1 MATSNT
7 TDFTQVKALYF
18 DIYATLIDW
27 EPSMLNAL
35 SALTQSLP
43 ERDPRRADT
52 LANRQALLRAYAS
65 NEKDVEHEFPTM
77 PYPKILE
84 TVYGRLAS
92 QFGVD
97 FKEDDAVAFG
107 YSIGSWAAFPDSVA
121 AMQSL
126 GKRYKIFALS
136 NVDNESFG
144 RTLAGPLKGVKFDGI
159 YTAQEI
165 GSYKPDPKNYKY
177 CLEHIKKDFG
187 IEEEEALIVCQ
198 SLDIDLVS
206 TKALNLQP
214 GIWIARNRGVTAMGG
229 NYEEL
234 YEAGKIELGATFES
248 LGELAVAVEKAFAKP

>member
-1 MATSNT
+1 MAAPIT
-7 TDFTQVKALYF
+7 TDFSKVKALYF

-27 EPSMLNAL
+27 EPSMLTAL
-35 SALTQSLP
+35 SSLIQSLP
-43 ERDPRRADT
+43 ESDPRRADT
-52 LANRQALLRAYAS
+52 LANQQALLRAYAS
-65 NEKDVEHEFPTM
+65 NEKAVEHEFPTM

-92 QFGVD
+92 QFAVD
-97 FKEDDAVAFG
+97 FEEKDAVAFG
-107 YSIGSWAAFPDSVA
+107 YSIGAWAAFPDSVA
-121 AMQSL
+121 GMQTLS
-126 GKRYKIFALS
+126 KYYKLFALS

-159 YTAQEI
+159 YTAQDI

-177 CLEHIKKDFG
+177 CLEHIKTDFG
-187 IEEEEALIVCQ
+187 IEAEEALIVCQ
-198 SLDIDLVS
+198 SLDIDHVG

-234 YEAGKIELGATFES
+234 LAAGKIKLGATFDS
-248 LGELAVAVEKAFAKP
+248 LGELAAAVEQSLEKP